1 MEMSP
6 AAEILLEDTD
16 DAGINGSVLV
26 IGGEAGLLRA
36 LRGPS
41 ADLPQGPANGG
52 RAPDQ
57 RSFTGRDVNVPPQAF
72 TWIPTDIRETA
83 DAPAG
88 IDVRLDP
95 GDPTQPRE
103 RFDTILIPA
112 PPDRALTRRW
122 LVLASGHLEP
132 GGVLLIAG
140 ANAEGIR
147 SAISD
152 AARLFGAPEAEG
164 YRRKQRVA
172 RFRIGT
178 EHTAPPE
185 WAGAP
190 GIAPGTW
197 QSFDLAIDGEPQPLA
212 LATLPGVFA
221 SERVD
226 IGTRLLLDHLA
237 IEPGESILDVGCG
250 AGVIGFTA
258 LAKGAGRIELTD
270 VNLLAVAACRR
281 SVAEHG
287 FANARVVAGD
297 VYGAVEEECYDLI
310 VSNPPFHQGKAIDYT
325 MPERLI
331 DEASRHLTAGG
342 RLLIVA
348 NAFLAYGRRMEERFR
363 EVRIVASTRQYH
375 VLEARHPR

>member
-1 MEMSP
+1 MTP
-6 AAEILLEDTD
+6 AAELLTEELLST
-16 DAGINGSVLV
+16 GIGGRVLV
-26 IGGEAGLLRA
+26 IGGGAA
-36 LRGPS
+36 L
-41 ADLPQGPANGG
+41 PAAIVGSG
-52 RAPDQ
+52 M
-57 RSFTGRDVNVPPQAF
+57 
-72 TWIPTDIRETA
+72 TWIPTDIRETI
-83 DAPAG
+83 DIPAG

-95 GDPTQPRE
+95 GDPLAPDE
-103 RFDTILIPA
+103 RFHAILMPT

-122 LVLASGHLEP
+122 LVLASRHLEP

-147 SAISD
+147 TAIAD
-152 AARLFGAPEAEG
+152 ATRLFGPPEAEN

-172 RFRIGT
+172 RFQMPDSVGASDWGT
-178 EHTAPPE
+178 V
-185 WAGAP
+185 P

-197 QSFDLAIDGEPQPLA
+197 QSFELAIDGESHPLA
-212 LATLPGVFA
+212 LASLPGVFA

-237 IEPGESILDVGCG
+237 IAPGQSVLDVGCG

-258 LAKGAGRIELTD
+258 LVKGAGRTDLTD

-281 SVAEHG
+281 TIAEHG

-297 VYGAVEEECYDLI
+297 VYGAVGEERYDLI
-310 VSNPPFHQGKAIDYT
+310 VSNPPFHQGKAIDFT

-348 NAFLAYGRRMEERFR
+348 NAFLAYGRRMDERFR
-363 EVRIVASTRQYH
+363 SVRIVAATRQYH
-375 VLEARHPR
+375 VLEARDPR